1 MAMNQ
6 KARVSLAVA
15 EKNMPPVRGAMEK
28 RFFNARLLR
37 MSCLLTCLIPLLS
50 NSSDASIAY
59 GSINNFD
66 CVNDTG
72 KECHGFEI
80 EIEDCHS
87 TDISYT
93 YDYNHYGTPKIT
105 QHDSIPAH
113 PKCVI
118 RWESKKNADGSWAS
132 YTAIPSGPI
141 AATNGH
147 QFTNPNVNFGGEH
160 FGVGYHTAVG
170 AIRYQWL
177 VDDGFGN
184 LVHGGSV
191 QVSTPSFTYF
201 PPAPAQPAQV
211 QAVIE
216 PPPEPP
222 EIPSHEFG
230 PAVWV
235 KEIRTTSHNSN
246 KVELRDLVSDDPDDE
261 NDVNWRNGEPD
272 EIEVEWQLLQK
283 ELTKPDGGNNG
294 QLVAGAEDLNNGDE
308 VVTRR
313 YEFYEYLGPIDEE
326 TGEAMASKV
335 GADDIHGD
343 GIKEINGVETD
354 LSTLV
359 VVGDY
364 KGAQMSAVDAAG
376 HLDLIDHVCDGEE
389 GAPYADRRLVI
400 DGPLPYT
407 AEIAGV
413 LPDGMNFNGLTGILS
428 GTPAE
433 NGAFQFTVTATDGT
447 NPPVV
452 GNYVLNV
459 APAGVELPPS
469 SVLDTRIEPVGAGTT
484 SGDGAYATASIV
496 SVQAS
501 ATPGYR
507 FVNWTENGIVMSDS
521 EIFVFNLGDVNHS
534 LVANFVMMDTPTP
547 ISIVPANKPGVAFSM
562 EWSLLPAGWILEES
576 PDMSPGSWADS
587 TRADTPLDGLHHI
600 EIASPAPAQ
609 RFFRLRKP

>member
-1 MAMNQ
+1 MRNIAFLT
-6 KARVSLAVA
+6 S
-15 EKNMPPVRGAMEK
+15 KNTMKNTFRLIS
-28 RFFNARLLR
+28 RRLFNSFFHAI
-37 MSCLLTCLIPLLS
+37 CLLPLFG
-50 NSSDASIAY
+50 DQVAASIAY

-105 QHDSIPAH
+105 EDNSVSAH
-113 PKCVI
+113 PKCII

-160 FGVGYHTAVG
+160 FGVGYFKAVG

-184 LVHGGSV
+184 LVHGGAV

-201 PPAPAQPAQV
+201 PPAVAQPAQV

-222 EIPSHEFG
+222 EVPSHEFG

-235 KEIRTTSHNSN
+235 KEIRTTSHNNN
-246 KVELRDLVSDDPDDE
+246 KVELRDLVSDDPDEE

-272 EIEVEWQLLQK
+272 EVETEWQILQK

-294 QLVAGAEDLNNGDE
+294 QLVAAPEDLDNGDE

-326 TGEAMASKV
+326 TGEAMATKV
-335 GADDIHGD
+335 GADDLHGF
-343 GIKEINGVETD
+343 GIKEINGIETD
-354 LSTLV
+354 LSTV
-359 VVGDY
+359 IVVGEY
-364 KGAQMSAVDAAG
+364 KGAQMAAVDVEG
-376 HLDLIDHVCDGEE
+376 HLDLIDHVGDGEE
-389 GAPYADRRLVI
+389 EVPYADRRLVI

-407 AEIAGV
+407 AEIEGD
-413 LPDGMNFNGLTGILS
+413 LPVGMEFDGFTGILS
-428 GTPAE
+428 GTPAQ
-433 NGAFQFTVTATDGT
+433 NGEFQFKVTATDGT

-452 GNYVLNV
+452 QNYVLNI
-459 APAGVELPPS
+459 AAAGVPIPPTYT
-469 SVLDTRIEPVGAGTT
+469 VDTGVEPVGAGTT
-484 SGDGAYATASIV
+484 SGDGAYDPATLVSIQAV
-496 SVQAS
+496 S
-501 ATPGYR
+501 TPGYR
-507 FVNWTENGIVMSDS
+507 FVNWTENGVVIGNS
-521 EIFVFNLGDVNHS
+521 ENLILDIGDVNHS
-534 LVANFVMMDTPTP
+534 AVAHFVMMDTPTP
-547 ISIVPANKPGVAFSM
+547 ITLTPGNTPGVAFFM
-562 EWSLLPAGWILEES
+562 EWSLVPTGWILQES
-576 PDMSPGSWADS
+576 PDMTAGSWSDS
-587 TRADTPLDGLHHI
+587 TRTDTPQGDMHHV
-600 EIASPAPAQ
+600 EIASPAPTQ